1 MIWWSKFSLRHNLSR
16 LVLKARPTA
25 PVCRLLKS
33 YFSLNILGKHC
44 QNETRGRETQ
54 APWGLLTRKENPTW
68 HFSGPV
74 SALWQTHTE
83 PAVLKSRRL
92 CLLRILTPDTQML
105 CKAGPYSRGARRA
118 CFREHWWFFVIQI
131 FFKAKRFFHII
142 LDLF

>member
-92 CLLRILTPDTQML
+92 CLLRILTHQTPR
-105 CKAGPYSRGARRA
+105 CFAR
-118 CFREHWWFFVIQI
+118 
-131 FFKAKRFFHII
+131 
-142 LDLF
+142 LDLTAEEPGELASGNTDGFLSFKFFLRQKDFFT